1 MNIGSISVG
10 GTSFPFVELINLGC
24 FLLTLRFKK
33 IKKQDAIKQT
43 EEQRRRFTEN
53 LKQKG

>member
-24 FLLTLRFKK
+24 FLLTLLFKK